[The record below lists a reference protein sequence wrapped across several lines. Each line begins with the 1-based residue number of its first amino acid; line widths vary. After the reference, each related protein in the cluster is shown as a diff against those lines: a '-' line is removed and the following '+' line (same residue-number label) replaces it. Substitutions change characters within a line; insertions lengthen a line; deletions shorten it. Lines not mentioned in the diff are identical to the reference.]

1 MNKGEKMLDDRR
13 IRIIIGHYGSGKT
26 EFSVNYAVKLA
37 EMGYKVALS
46 DLDIVNPYFRS
57 REKAAFLEEK
67 GIRVISSSLGH
78 NFSLDLPAISSEIV
92 GPIQDPESQV
102 ILDVGGNSVGAK
114 VLAKFYED
122 IIDKEYDMLCVVNT
136 NRTETRTVEGILYHV
151 RSIEEVSQLK
161 VTGLINNTHLLRET
175 TLETVLEAQKIIEE
189 ASQKLAI
196 PIKYISTIESVAKEL
211 PEGLEGEVFPI
222 KMYMRDVW
230 M

>member
-1 MNKGEKMLDDRR
+1 MLDDRR

>member
-1 MNKGEKMLDDRR
+1 MLDDRR

-161 VTGLINNTHLLRET
+161 VTGLVNNTHLLRET

-189 ASQKLAI
+189 ASQELAI

-222 KMYMRDVW
+222 RMYMRDVW

>member
-1 MNKGEKMLDDRR
+1 MNDRR

-26 EFSVNYAVKLA
+26 EFSVNYALKLA
-37 EMGYKVALS
+37 EMGFKVALS

-57 REKAAFLEEK
+57 REKAAFLEGK

-92 GPIQDPESQV
+92 GPIQDPDSQV

-114 VLAKFYED
+114 VLAKFYEE

-136 NRTETRTVEGILYHV
+136 NRAETQTVEGIMYHV
-151 RSIEEVSQLK
+151 RAIEAVSQLK

-175 TLETVLEAQKIIEE
+175 TLETVLEAQEIIKE
-189 ASQKLAI
+189 ASQKLSI
-196 PIKYISTIESVAKEL
+196 PIKYISTIESVAKML
-211 PEGLEGEVFPI
+211 PEGLEGEIFPI
-222 KMYMRDVW
+222 TMYMRDVW